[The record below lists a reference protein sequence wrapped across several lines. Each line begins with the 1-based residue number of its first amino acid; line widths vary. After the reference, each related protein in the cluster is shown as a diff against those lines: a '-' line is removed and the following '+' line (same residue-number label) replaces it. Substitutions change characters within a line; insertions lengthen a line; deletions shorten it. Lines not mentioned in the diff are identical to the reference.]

1 MKRAIGL
8 LEFNSIA
15 KGILGADAMV
25 KTARVELIQGMPVC
39 PGKFIAMIAGDISS
53 VNSAIEAGIKVSNVG
68 VIDKFILANV
78 DDAVFPA
85 LTGTVEINDNDLE
98 ALGIIET
105 FSVASAIV
113 AADAV
118 AKAAIVRLLEVR
130 TARGMGGKSLVYF
143 TGDVGAV
150 QAALEVGE
158 RFAKEEGVLAGS
170 ALIPAPYKELWEKLL

>member
-15 KGILGADAMV
+15 KGILGADAMI

-39 PGKFIAMIAGDISS
+39 PGKFIAMVAGDVSS
-53 VNSAIEAGIKVSNVG
+53 VKSAVEAGMKAAKDG
-68 VIDKFILANV
+68 VIDKFVLANV
-78 DDAVFPA
+78 DEAVFPA
-85 LTGTVEINDNDLE
+85 LIGAVEIKEEELE
-98 ALGIIET
+98 ALGVIET

-113 AADAV
+113 AADAI
-118 AKAAIVRLLEVR
+118 AKAAIVHLLEVR

-158 RFAKEEGVLAGS
+158 KSAKEEGVLAGS

>member
-53 VNSAIEAGIKVSNVG
+53 VNSAVEAGIKVSNGG
-68 VIDKFILANV
+68 VIDKFVLANV

-85 LTGTVEINDNDLE
+85 LIGTTEISDDDLE

-158 RFAKEEGVLAGS
+158 RSAKEEGVLAGS
-170 ALIPAPYKELWEKLL
+170 ALIPAPYKELWDKLL